1 MLKNVIF
8 LDRDGVINR
17 DSSHYIKSWEEFSFL
32 PRSIQALK
40 LLSDGGFFTVV
51 ITNQSAINRKIT
63 SKETVEDIHARMMQA
78 VLNGG
83 GEIRDIFYC
92 PHTPED
98 NCACRKPKPGLI
110 HKASQTHSI
119 DLVSSIMVGDSA
131 KDVRCAKNAG
141 CGVSVLV
148 HTGNGREA
156 EKILAEEKTMPD
168 HIAEDLYSAVE
179 WIISRV

>member
-1 MLKNVIF
+1 
-8 LDRDGVINR
+8 
-17 DSSHYIKSWEEFSFL
+17 
-32 PRSIQALK
+32 
-40 LLSDGGFFTVV
+40 
-51 ITNQSAINRKIT
+51 
-63 SKETVEDIHARMMQA
+63 MQA

-156 EKILAEEKTMPD
+156 EKILAEEKRMPD

-179 WIISRV
+179 WIISRA